1 MVMSS
6 LLASMVSSTK
16 KHWDKTTVKG
26 MRVKQETLQLSATP
40 KSDYLVVV
48 APAGVQIE
56 SKLWHVYHI
65 LTRWM
70 PCADIWSKHLDAQT

>member
-6 LLASMVSSTK
+6 LLASMVSATK

-26 MRVKQETLQLSATP
+26 MRAKLETLQLSATP
-40 KSDYLVVV
+40 KSEREVVA

-56 SKLWHVYHI
+56 SNTVAC
-65 LTRWM
+65 M
-70 PCADIWSKHLDAQT
+70 PHPDTMDALR